1 MRTPTFA
8 IPIRLRLSFP
18 QSLRLRPAPLTDT
31 DKMRFALATVLAAAG
46 LVAARPP
53 CYHTKPPTCHL
64 DGRDGG
70 HHTIEVPAAK
80 AAVGSPFSFKFSDT
94 VSPPPLPF
102 LDNASD

>member
-1 MRTPTFA
+1 
-8 IPIRLRLSFP
+8 
-18 QSLRLRPAPLTDT
+18 
-31 DKMRFALATVLAAAG
+31 MRFALATVLAAAG

-94 VSPPPLPF
+94 VSPCPLP
-102 LDNASD
+102 LPPSPYAALIENARD